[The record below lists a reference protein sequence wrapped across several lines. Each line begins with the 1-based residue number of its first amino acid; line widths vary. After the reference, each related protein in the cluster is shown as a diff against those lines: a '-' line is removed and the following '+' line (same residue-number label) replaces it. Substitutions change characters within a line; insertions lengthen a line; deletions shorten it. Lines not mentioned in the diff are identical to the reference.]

1 MGAGAWFP
9 DGNSI
14 IFGRHIGC
22 PVDDSS
28 CFSIYHLDLTTQQE
42 SKIAGSDRM
51 IAARLSHNGR
61 YLTAMPLDQ
70 NQGTV
75 MLYDFQ
81 AQRWTKL
88 AKASGSVAWS
98 HDSRAI
104 VLRVKEENQPAE
116 LIRISVP
123 DGRVTHILNLKDF
136 TLGGLWT
143 DWVTLLPDDSP
154 LLMLDRST
162 EEIYRLDLQYH

>member
-1 MGAGAWFP
+1 
-9 DGNSI
+9 
-14 IFGRHIGC
+14 
-22 PVDDSS
+22 
-28 CFSIYHLDLTTQQE
+28 
-42 SKIAGSDRM
+42 
-51 IAARLSHNGR
+51 
-61 YLTAMPLDQ
+61 MPEDQ
-70 NQGTV
+70 NEGTV

-98 HDSRAI
+98 HDSRSI
-104 VLRVKEENQPAE
+104 VVRVKKENQPAE

-123 DGRVTHILNLKDF
+123 DGRVTHILNLKDL
-136 TLGGLWT
+136 TLGGFWT
-143 DWVTLLPDDSP
+143 DWVTLLPDNSP